1 MNDHFPVR
9 VCFERVILFEA
20 SANLPE
26 VVDFAVKDEGDI
38 AGFVRERL
46 VSGLEV
52 NDAEPPDGQSH
63 VRQLDLAM
71 AVGAAMLEASRHL
84 IDPIATRHRLEFQ
97 IQETA
102 NAAHGKSVTSDR

>member
-1 MNDHFPVR
+1 MRAWVPG
-9 VCFERVILFEA
+9 A
-20 SANLPE
+20 G
-26 VVDFAVKDEGDI
+26 KDEGDI

-52 NDAEPPDGQSH
+52 NDAESPDGQSH
-63 VRQLDLAM
+63 VRQLELAM

-84 IDPIATRHRLEFQ
+84 VDPFATSHRLEFQ

-102 NAAHGKSVTSDR
+102 NAAHGKSLTSDE